1 MKPIA
6 ALVSALIVAS
16 WSGAAFAGNAEDLI
30 TASKCNKC
38 HTASTTKKGP
48 SWASLAEKY
57 KGKPEVSAR
66 LVTMLKTGGPDDH
79 KKVEASDADL
89 KAIVDIV
96 LSSK

>member
-1 MKPIA
+1 MKPFA
-6 ALVSALIVAS
+6 ALVSALFVAS
-16 WSGAAFAGNAEDLI
+16 LSGAAAAGTAEDLI
-30 TASKCNKC
+30 TANKCNKC

-48 SWASLAEKY
+48 SWASVAEKY

-79 KKVEASDADL
+79 NKVAAPDADL

>member
-1 MKPIA
+1 MKPFA
-6 ALVSALIVAS
+6 ALASALIFAS
-16 WSGAAFAGNAEDLI
+16 SSGAALAGNAEDLI
-30 TASKCNKC
+30 TANKCNKC

-57 KGKPEVSAR
+57 KGKPEVAAR

-79 KKVEASDADL
+79 KKVEAPDADL
-89 KAIVDIV
+89 KAIIDLV